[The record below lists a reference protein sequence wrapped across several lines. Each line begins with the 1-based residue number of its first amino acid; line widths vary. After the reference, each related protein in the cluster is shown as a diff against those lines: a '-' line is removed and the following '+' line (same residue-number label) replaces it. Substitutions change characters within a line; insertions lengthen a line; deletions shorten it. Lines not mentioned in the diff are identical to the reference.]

1 MAPGSELTLLQDVQ
15 TTFAFLL
22 FIVFLMLE
30 GKNEF
35 LKFYYFHLLRQVLTS
50 IPSPNSC
57 SSSLL
62 LLLGA
67 GVTNLHRHA

>member
-1 MAPGSELTLLQDVQ
+1 MAPGSELTPLQDVQ
-15 TTFAFLL
+15 AFAFLL

-57 SSSLL
+57 SSSLV
-62 LLLGA
+62 LGLQ
-67 GVTNLHRHA
+67 TCIIMPD